1 MDNNHIKNAQQQK
14 LNIIN
19 IKEMQ
24 IKTTILL
31 HTHYTSYNFLKIYD
45 ERRVDDT
52 IEK

>member
-19 IKEMQ
+19 IREMQ
-24 IKTTILL
+24 IKTTILI
-31 HTHYTSYNFLKIYD
+31 HTHYTSYNFFLIYD
-45 ERRVDDT
+45 KRCVDDT